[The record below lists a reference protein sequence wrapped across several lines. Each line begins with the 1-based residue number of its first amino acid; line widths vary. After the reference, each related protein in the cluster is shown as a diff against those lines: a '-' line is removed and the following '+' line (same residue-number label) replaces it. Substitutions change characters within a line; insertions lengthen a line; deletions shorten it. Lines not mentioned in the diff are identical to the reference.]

1 MPGELFLIEIGIK
14 EVGWSGHL
22 RIGLTQINPV
32 NIYGNLPQYALPD
45 LANLGSS
52 WIFPISKSAPRQTS
66 QNNVIGKQCDPVFRT
81 TCGNVS
87 RAILHPVT
95 CGNIN
100 KSILYPTTGYT
111 DMLPTGELSWCD
123 ISTPRQSFLWH
134 NSTVFVAKTSLIA

>member
-66 QNNVIGKQCDPVFRT
+66 QSNVIGNSKSPFFRT
-81 TCGNVS
+81 TCGNVN
-87 RAILHPVT
+87 RAILHP
-95 CGNIN
+95 
-100 KSILYPTTGYT
+100 TTDYKE
-111 DMLPTGELSWCD
+111 MLPTGEFWGV
-123 ISTPRQSFLWH
+123 RVWEQKKK
-134 NSTVFVAKTSLIA
+134 FVRFFYDHFICFKIRT

>member
-52 WIFPISKSAPRQTS
+52 WIFPISKSAPRQNS
-66 QNNVIGKQCDPVFRT
+66 QSNVIGNTKSPFFRT
-81 TCGNVS
+81 SCGSVNRS
-87 RAILHPVT
+87 ILHPT
-95 CGNIN
+95 
-100 KSILYPTTGYT
+100 SGYKE
-111 DMLPTGELSWCD
+111 MLPTGKDENIYFFRENLNCA
-123 ISTPRQSFLWH
+123 L
-134 NSTVFVAKTSLIA
+134 K